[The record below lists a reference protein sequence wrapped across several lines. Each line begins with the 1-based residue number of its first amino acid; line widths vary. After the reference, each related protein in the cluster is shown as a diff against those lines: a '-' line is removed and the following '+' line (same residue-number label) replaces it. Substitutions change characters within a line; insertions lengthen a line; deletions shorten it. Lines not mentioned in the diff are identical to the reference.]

1 MSSTS
6 PFAWDPRLRNPSN
19 LGTIRTTSQ
28 LSSLQLESWSYV
40 SPGKLSNRYLEG
52 GARSPEPA
60 LAHFF
65 ECWKIKQDGIACT
78 EVIAHGSPP
87 LLPRARLG
95 TASKAMKLNKCCV
108 IVLLL
113 SIIGCKSALH
123 QVEPPKVSIPKIDP
137 IERQKIWSQLL
148 ALGHLPLSSL
158 QDCSNDAADQRTLST
173 YLARVLGELGLGI
186 SRTKAELA
194 RPEAQYTLQ
203 FKCFLNMPLGD
214 RWGCTINSNDLNSS
228 GDLYFGLRFEI
239 DADSQR
245 IRPRSIACE

>member
-1 MSSTS
+1 MKPT
-6 PFAWDPRLRNPSN
+6 
-19 LGTIRTTSQ
+19 
-28 LSSLQLESWSYV
+28 
-40 SPGKLSNRYLEG
+40 KRY
-52 GARSPEPA
+52 A
-60 LAHFF
+60 
-65 ECWKIKQDGIACT
+65 
-78 EVIAHGSPP
+78 
-87 LLPRARLG
+87 
-95 TASKAMKLNKCCV
+95 

-113 SIIGCKSALH
+113 GVLGCKPSTPGPKAALH
-123 QVEPPKVSIPKIDP
+123 PVRPPKVSVPELKP
-137 IERQKIWSQLL
+137 LEIWSQLL